1 MKKFIIAILI
11 LGLTTHSQG
20 QNKSNS
26 SSNGDAIAGAAA
38 IGVGVA
44 AAAIMGAAQLE
55 AMRTY
60 AEYKALEWYL
70 NEYDIKDGS
79 RISVECLN
87 LQGNKWKDISSTN
100 SVVVSFKEYNSGL
113 IVSGINDKPTIKQV
127 IFIVSEGW
135 WNSYGVDFNVVKP
148 LVIDNSNVEEIL
160 LALINLMGNE
170 KVRAYNRD
178 SISFYNFRLYRD
190 NESGQASMTKSTD
203 AIVGLSNIAGDY
215 KFNRGLKFM
224 TDEGAFFSVIQ
235 NGASGHTFWDLQSLD
250 AKLMLS
256 NDGIGFYVKET
267 KDLVLLKNR
276 VLTKI
281 FDPFGPLNEL

>member
-26 SSNGDAIAGAAA
+26 RSNGDAVAGAAA
-38 IGVGVA
+38 RGVGVA

-215 KFNRGLKFM
+215 KFNRGLIFM

-235 NGASGHTFWDLQSLD
+235 NGASGHTFWDLESLD